1 MTGPREKL
9 SGNGDGRPPCQR
21 KRNSQCG
28 LEGSFPPYPEA
39 VEIRA
44 DFRSWA
50 LSGRDAMPAV
60 MSLFGVKRT
69 RRVTDACGRELAAAC
84 TSVSPEHDA
93 RKPARQQRH
102 HGSGQAVDETVI
114 ACR

>member
-39 VEIRA
+39 VEIGA
-44 DFRSWA
+44 DFRSWSIA
-50 LSGRDAMPAV
+50 TLSQEF
-60 MSLFGVKRT
+60 MSAIPRRRT
-69 RRVTDACGRELAAAC
+69 N
-84 TSVSPEHDA
+84 
-93 RKPARQQRH
+93 RKP
-102 HGSGQAVDETVI
+102 T
-114 ACR
+114 